1 MHVTRIYAGSDGK
14 SHFEEV
20 ALDFKPRADGQSEGT
35 PASNAKEAFFTRQ
48 AVGYQLDWHT
58 APGRQYV
65 ITLSGQ
71 GEIEVGDGSKK
82 LFEPGDV
89 LLAEDTT
96 GQGHVTRVV
105 GDQPR
110 TMMWVPL
117 D

>member
-1 MHVTRIYAGSDGK
+1 M
-14 SHFEEV
+14 
-20 ALDFKPRADGQSEGT
+20 
-35 PASNAKEAFFTRQ
+35 PANSSGN
-48 AVGYQLDWHT
+48 V
-58 APGRQYV
+58 PSGRQYV